1 MDTPSLEFLSVIEV
15 FPPLFPFGSSE
26 KGHID
31 LEGGIEQFVEGVRE
45 IRDLGDVFL
54 VADVKNPG
62 LAKLSTVEASFL
74 LQQRLQVKAA
84 PVIVVRDMNRLQFL
98 SMVLTAISL
107 DLDSMMIAWGDDY
120 PASARAAN
128 VRDFTSLRE
137 AIIQASELIGR
148 AGSSIRLFAPVDLNG
163 LATPR
168 GVDLAKHRLGAGA
181 DFLLAQPPT
190 TDSGRT
196 FGHHASLL
204 EGSDLKGRVLLN
216 VFPFRNEKD
225 IKDCERYFGW
235 RLPKSL
241 HQAAGSGEASLIKE
255 EKKVIRRLRAEK
267 FPGVY
272 LTTRGTPAV
281 AGQLLS

>member
-1 MDTPSLEFLSVIEV
+1 LEFLRVIEV
-15 FPPLFPFGSSE
+15 FPPLFPLGRSE
-26 KGHID
+26 KGRID

-62 LAKLSTVEASFL
+62 LAKLSTIEASFL
-74 LQQRLQVKAA
+74 LLQRLQVKAA
-84 PVIVVRDMNRLQFL
+84 PVIVVCDMNRLHFL

-120 PASARAAN
+120 PASARSAN
-128 VRDFTSLRE
+128 IRDFTSLRE
-137 AIIQASELIGR
+137 AVVQASELIGR
-148 AGSSIRLFAPVDLNG
+148 AGSSIRLFAPVDLDG
-163 LATPR
+163 LATTR
-168 GVDLAKHRLGAGA
+168 GVDLAKHRLSAGA

-196 FGHHASLL
+196 FDHHASLV
-204 EGSDLKGRVLLN
+204 EGSGLKDRVLLN

-235 RLPKSL
+235 RLPRSL
-241 HQAAGSGEASLIKE
+241 HQAGGSGEASLIRE

-281 AGQLLS
+281 ADRLLS